1 MNRRFLLLALV
12 AGLLSAILVYAAV
25 SNASGNGGEGGGGT
39 VATVPAV
46 VASTDIPA
54 RTEITAGMVEVR
66 QVPANDRSE
75 LAFTDTAEVVGK
87 VTRFP
92 IAAGEHVLSTKVVS
106 LTGLQVK
113 NESLS
118 FVIPP
123 DMRAIAINVDQVIG
137 SGGLVLPGDYVDVIA
152 VFDVEFI
159 TGEGGATNRETKQK
173 FFSSTVLQNIEVLA
187 VAQTIVD
194 AAPEPTA
201 TANGEATPVAAE
213 TGQRARVTEAS
224 PDPNA
229 VTVTLAVTLADAQK
243 IFLAEENG
251 VLRLAVRPYGD
262 DKEQNVH
269 YLTEMD
275 LLPKDLPNPFLP

>member
-25 SNASGNGGEGGGGT
+25 SNASGDGDGGGGGT

-66 QVPANDRSE
+66 QVPVNDRNE
-75 LAFTDTAEVVGK
+75 LAFTDTTQVVGQ

-106 LTGLQVK
+106 LTGPEVQS
-113 NESLS
+113 ESLS

-152 VFDVEFI
+152 VFDVEFV
-159 TGEGGATNRETKQK
+159 TGGGDATNRETKEK

-194 AAPEPTA
+194 AAPEAAGTPVS
-201 TANGEATPVAAE
+201 EATPVAAE
-213 TGQRARVTEAS
+213 SGQRSRATEA
-224 PDPNA
+224 DPNPDA

-251 VLRLAVRPYGD
+251 VLRLALRPFGD